1 MPAENIVVKIDWAPA
16 TDTTYKV
23 EHYLEN
29 LAGTGFDLEETDNL
43 T

>member
-1 MPAENIVVKIDWAPA
+1 MPAKNLYLAINWVKSNNIP
-16 TDTTYKV
+16 YKV

-29 LAGTGFDLEETDNL
+29 LDGTGFDLAETDNL